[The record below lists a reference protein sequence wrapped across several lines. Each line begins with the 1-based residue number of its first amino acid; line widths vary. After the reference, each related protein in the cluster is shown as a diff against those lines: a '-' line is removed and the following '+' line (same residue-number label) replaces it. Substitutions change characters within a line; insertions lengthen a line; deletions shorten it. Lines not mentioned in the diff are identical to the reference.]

1 MGLVSQLGTR
11 KPLEKK
17 ATSKKQWSWQD
28 DGPMYIIPHF
38 WDKPNLYPMIIPWSI
53 NGVRSVVSSHQQ
65 AINQASK
72 LSDVRPNS
80 AAERSKR
87 KSGRQ
92 QLVASYVALLP
103 GEFTWLSL
111 CFVAQCFILSLSWY
125 VVSCFGM
132 SPFITSL
139 DCKTLTCIG
148 LSWKLQFGNWIIL
161 PGKRRR
167 KERKH
172 RRLHHCRTKA
182 WKELL
187 WIKPHLPGLSMHLE
201 FQWIPI
207 SWFRKH
213 SSWEPQQYWMKLR
226 GTRQSWPK
234 QCMAFST
241 TAGHHG
247 FPISQTPRYCQATR
261 PIKAKRHCEVGKTP
275 EGEGLGY
282 FFQYLMADDWSIYIY
297 IYYRILVFMLL
308 STNLVSQCFTYW
320 SLVTAYPKMIWGFDD
335 GRCLVSV
342 IKTYFFHNRH
352 INYQHKNTITSSM

>member
-92 QLVASYVALLP
+92 QLVASYLALLP

-297 IYYRILVFMLL
+297 YRILVFMLL